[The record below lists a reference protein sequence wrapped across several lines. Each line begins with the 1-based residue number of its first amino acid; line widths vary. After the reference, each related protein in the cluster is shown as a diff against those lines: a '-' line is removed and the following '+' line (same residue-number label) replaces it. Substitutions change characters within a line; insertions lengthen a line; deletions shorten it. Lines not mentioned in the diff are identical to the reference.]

1 MLTSTILFIASSAL
15 AAATPVRRTT
25 PDTLGPIDNVL
36 PPVVPVN
43 TRANDQTIIAQLKQL
58 PTQEDRSAL
67 LNQPGDYVFDFAD
80 LDPPEHA
87 ASEKGLGGISVAAN
101 ARTMPALIGLD
112 SSMTVAFLGPCGM
125 NSAHVH
131 PRGTELNIVVKGRL
145 ATNFVV
151 ENGVK
156 PIANLMETFQMSVFP
171 QGSIHQE
178 FNPDCDEAVF
188 VASFN
193 NQDPGVSQIAQNF
206 FALDD
211 DVIQAT
217 LGGGPVTFDGAD
229 LDTFRDKIPA
239 NIALGIEA
247 CLNKCG
253 IERKAKR
260 DISEILPKRK

>member
-1 MLTSTILFIASSAL
+1 MHTSLSLLLAGSAAL
-15 AAATPVRRTT
+15 VAAVPANNNLQAR
-25 PDTLGPIDNVL
+25 DDIEDFL

-43 TRANDQTIIAQLKQL
+43 TRANDEDLIAKLFTS
-58 PTQEDRSAL
+58 PRQEDRAHL
-67 LNQPGDYVFDFAD
+67 LDRPGDYVFDFAD